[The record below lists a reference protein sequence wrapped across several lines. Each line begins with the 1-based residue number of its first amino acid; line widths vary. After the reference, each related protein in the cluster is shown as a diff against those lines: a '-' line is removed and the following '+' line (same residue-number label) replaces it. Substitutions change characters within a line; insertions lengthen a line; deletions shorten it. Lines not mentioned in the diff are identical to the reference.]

1 MLPRVPL
8 PSASWPGS
16 PHTPGD
22 HGWALGEVRHC
33 SPLWLSCCN
42 MTTLC
47 PWVSGYMGRALMLL
61 SLQGTSSYLCRL
73 GLSPPVPSPAQAQEL
88 TLLKWL
94 RENLPELPVDPKLA
108 FVGHMALE
116 EKYLNGAHKANQTE
130 VPPTDLGVAHPPP
143 SPGTGEADRAARM
156 AATVACLIWRR
167 IRETVCSA
175 RERKRYYMM
184 GN

>member
-33 SPLWLSCCN
+33 SPLCLSCCN

-61 SLQGTSSYLCRL
+61 SLQGTSSYPCGL
-73 GLSPPVPSPAQAQEL
+73 GLSPPDPSPAQAQEL

-130 VPPTDLGVAHPPP
+130 VPPTDLGIAHPPP